1 MFTQESVSVLIRIK
15 RVLKKSKLI
24 CRIYSS
30 IYGLFHGEGFESTV
44 SEVTALT
51 PRASNHQGVRLNI
64 LIPSVQT
71 EHVFGGIATALKFY
85 EQLADE
91 MGVKRRII
99 TLNAPVY
106 EADLLR
112 FPNYQ
117 IVSPADDTD
126 SDRQIISI
134 VDVEHIPFPVWK
146 GDIFIS
152 TIWWSEIILKE
163 IIKWQANAYHQDAT
177 RHLFFIQ
184 DFEPYFYPWSTRYL
198 MAISAYHE
206 DYPMIAVF
214 NSQQLQEY
222 FHLNGFCFSNEFC
235 FDPII
240 NSHLR
245 SFLDT
250 RTLYQKKKQII
261 IYGRPNTPRNA
272 IELIIESL
280 KLWTARM
287 PDSSNWIL
295 LSMGEKHQDVQL
307 GNGCTL
313 RSQGKLPLEEY
324 ARLMMESYAGISLMV
339 SPHPS
344 YPPLEMS
351 TFGVKTITNRFANK
365 DLSSFNDNIISL
377 QHCTT
382 QSIASELVCLC
393 ETYDGTGVPGV
404 NSVFLRDV
412 EDEFAGIIN
421 EVGLLL
427 VTDRSGGSS

>member
-1 MFTQESVSVLIRIK
+1 MK
-15 RVLKKSKLI
+15 RLKNDLKKSKLVR
-24 CRIYSS
+24 RIYKWLYELSDK
-30 IYGLFHGEGFESTV
+30 LRFENAIV
-44 SEVTALT
+44 DVTALT
-51 PRASNHQGVRLNI
+51 PRISHHQGIRLNI

-91 MGVKRRII
+91 IGAKRRII

-112 FPNYQ
+112 FPGYQ
-117 IVSPADDTD
+117 LVRPSDDRE
-126 SDRQIISI
+126 SDRQIIST
-134 VDVEHIPFPVWK
+134 VDIEQELFPVWK
-146 GDIFIS
+146 NDIFIS
-152 TIWWSEIILKE
+152 TIWWSECILKE
-163 IIKWQANAYHQDAT
+163 IIKWQSEAYQQDVT
-177 RHLFFIQ
+177 KHLFFIQ

-222 FHLNGFCFSNEFC
+222 FHCNGFYFSNEFC

-245 SFLDT
+245 SFLDRGT
-250 RTLYQKKKQII
+250 VYQKKKQII

-280 KLWTARM
+280 RLWAARM
-287 PDSSNWIL
+287 PDSSNWIV
-295 LSMGEKHQDVQL
+295 LSVGEKHQDVQFS
-307 GNGCTL
+307 NACTL
-313 RSQGKLPLEEY
+313 HSLGKLPLEEY
-324 ARLMMESYAGISLMV
+324 AKLMMESYAGISLMV

-351 TFGVKTITNRFANK
+351 TFGVKTITNHFANK

-377 QHCTT
+377 QHCTP
-382 QSIASELVCLC
+382 QSIASELLQLC
-393 ETYDGTGVPGV
+393 ERYDGTGIPGV
-404 NSVFLRDV
+404 NPAYLRDAA
-412 EDEFAGIIN
+412 DEFAGIIN
-421 EVGLLL
+421 EASSLLI
-427 VTDRSGGSS
+427 TDRSGGSL